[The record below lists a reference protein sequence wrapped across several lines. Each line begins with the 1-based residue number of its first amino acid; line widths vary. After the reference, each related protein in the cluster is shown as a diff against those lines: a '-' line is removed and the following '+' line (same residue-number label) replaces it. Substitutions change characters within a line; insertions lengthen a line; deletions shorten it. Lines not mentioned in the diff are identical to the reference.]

1 MVGGAKRWWVAVAG
15 LSLGLAACAYWPGG
29 RAPRAVGPA
38 YTSFDDL
45 LPDGIATIL
54 YVPDVPGAK
63 ERFRRTELSA
73 RLTGQTSRGLWR
85 RVDFLRPWVE
95 VAFRQV
101 SDQVDEIAWGTYR
114 AEGREEWFLVARVN
128 QPARHVLER
137 LHERTLP
144 RVAEDIRPLELES
157 TRYRGRRMYEW
168 VKRGGEATRR
178 LVTYVLVGQV
188 VVMGSDAAFVRRAV
202 ERRPAWPARWFA
214 RKSSG
219 ESGSVR
225 NASLGAAMADFERSD
240 DLYLWSRM
248 ETNGSTAGDEAAR
261 SRLGQIARRIESV
274 FASNLSAVSAGFQLT
289 PPTIT
294 GRWRLEWTR
303 ATGEKKA
310 SSAAFDFGAIVPASA
325 QTFAAVQGL
334 PFDHPLFAELR
345 ALVVRAMTSGPF
357 ERLRGSMGILRLI
370 PGIGDLPQ
378 IAASLEGR
386 AAYCSFRSGASSG
399 TERCVMIALD
409 DPAVVA
415 SGLRAAG
422 LLARRAAEFEDYRG
436 RPILCVGER
445 KVGAESGVVFSVI
458 GGALV
463 VAGRVEVARALVDA
477 IEAGETLDRRSMV
490 AHLQRYRRSGGLLAE
505 FYSSPAPSSAAGDS
519 PPPPKRAAFSILE
532 DRRVI
537 ELAAGR
543 SYSLCLQRPRGVEI
557 VTSSATGF
565 HWSSVTVG
573 AAAIMLRSPRV
584 VGLFRLDVEERT
596 KE

>member
-1 MVGGAKRWWVAVAG
+1 M

-38 YTSFDDL
+38 YTLFDDF
-45 LPDGIATIL
+45 LPDGIVTIL
-54 YVPDVPGAK
+54 YVRDVPGTK
-63 ERFRRTELSA
+63 EEFRRTELSA

-95 VAFRQV
+95 VAFRQI

-114 AEGREEWFLVARVN
+114 AEGREEWFLIARLN
-128 QPARHVLER
+128 QPARRVLER

-144 RVAEDIRPLELES
+144 RVAEDVRPLELES

-168 VKRGGEATRR
+168 VKREGGAIRR
-178 LVTYVLVGQV
+178 LVTYVLAGQV
-188 VVMGSDAAFVRRAV
+188 IVMGSDAAFVRQAI

-214 RKSSG
+214 GRSSG

-225 NASLGAAMADFERSD
+225 NASLGVAMADFERSD

-248 ETNGSTAGDEAAR
+248 ETNVATAGDTLR
-261 SRLGQIARRIESV
+261 SRLGQVARRIESV

-294 GRWRLEWTR
+294 GRWRLEWTS

-310 SSAAFDFGAIVPASA
+310 SKAAFDFGAIVPASA

-345 ALVVRAMTSGPF
+345 AMVIRAMTSGPF

-370 PGIGDLPQ
+370 PGVGDLPRM
-378 IAASLEGR
+378 IASLEGR
-386 AAYCSFRSGASSG
+386 AAYCSFRPSATSG

-445 KVGAESGVVFSVI
+445 KVGAEGGVVFSVI

-463 VAGRVEVARALVDA
+463 VAGRVEVARVLVDA
-477 IEAGETLDRRSMV
+477 IEAGERLDRQPMV
-490 AHLQRYRRSGGLLAE
+490 AQLQRYRRSAGLLAE

-565 HWSSVTVG
+565 HWSSATVG
-573 AAAIMLRSPRV
+573 LAAIALRSPLVAGLLRFD
-584 VGLFRLDVEERT
+584 VGEGTQE
-596 KE
+596 